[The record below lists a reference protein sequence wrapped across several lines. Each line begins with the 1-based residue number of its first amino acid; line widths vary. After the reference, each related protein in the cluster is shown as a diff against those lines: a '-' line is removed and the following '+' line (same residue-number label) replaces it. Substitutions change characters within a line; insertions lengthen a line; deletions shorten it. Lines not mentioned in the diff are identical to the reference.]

1 MEYQVVDA
9 AMAALRAVASMEDSA
24 EMLAVVT
31 AAMRQLISPSTLPAS
46 IASWNDIHVML
57 KRVFGSQEDLFDCS
71 SIENVHILEQAL
83 SLCVYALIETA
94 ATRERFVHCIMA
106 LDESKQERV
115 KFAIEQAMKCIKV
128 HTPSSPCIRDTAS
141 PQVNVSS
148 PLEVFNSIT
157 PQRTA
162 AKKSLFSLAF
172 TSPEHRTPNSTTED
186 RDLISELKQQL
197 SSMASCY
204 DEERQFRA
212 EAETRISEHVRT
224 ISLLQV
230 ENQELQTRVSGMNQL
245 EEELAVVRS
254 KANQVTKLE
263 SQLNKYKSRLDEA
276 SNQISA
282 LKTVESDK
290 NRLSR
295 ELAEQKE
302 RSKNWEADKKVI
314 SQYREQLNQKEL
326 SNTELKAANLL
337 KDEEIKRLIAAN
349 SDLNRRQ
356 AESIREIES
365 LNQVIFELNSD
376 ASRLHQDST
385 SLQQNLQHSI
395 STDMLDGS
403 QCLRMAD
410 LQTEN
415 EEVKKKLETVQDDR
429 IRLER
434 SLEDMEA
441 LRNAIEQKYMECQLQ
456 LAEQQVQLNQ
466 TLKTVEELT
475 GRLKQSASQEEVES
489 LRSDCE
495 KLSASNAFLKD
506 QLESAKSDQLTAQNR
521 FKSATAEYNLLNNEL
536 RTVKQKLID
545 ALSARTET
553 RIGSKP
559 DSKSVMVQATTTVVA
574 LAEAGSQTESLIDS
588 SVDSPVSVVRTSERR
603 SSLAECIELTESIL
617 QMPSVITSS
626 ETALPEPLVT
636 VQQEVITNV
645 AAGISLVDYA
655 SDSETEPD
663 QKAVQ
668 PVNQPSPV
676 PSVET
681 ASKRPNGSF
690 FIAWEEPKPRNRS
703 NPLQDEEDPNLTA
716 EERRAIRK
724 RRNDLLLPH
733 LRSSY
738 AVETQYTPYSVS
750 SPPRKTQI
758 PSESIHI
765 VAPPTR
771 TSQPHVKMNSSFSK
785 DAVSTRRSNTSNSN
799 SHSDENS
806 AGSVVV
812 SRPSTAF
819 VVNWNVDSAPDVG
832 SLPVKK
838 LPTLSS
844 KPLNK
849 TSTVRKPLSTLRNG
863 L

>member
-1 MEYQVVDA
+1 
-9 AMAALRAVASMEDSA
+9 
-24 EMLAVVT
+24 
-31 AAMRQLISPSTLPAS
+31 
-46 IASWNDIHVML
+46 
-57 KRVFGSQEDLFDCS
+57 
-71 SIENVHILEQAL
+71 
-83 SLCVYALIETA
+83 
-94 ATRERFVHCIMA
+94 MA
-106 LDESKQERV
+106 LDECKQERV

-128 HTPSSPCIRDTAS
+128 HTPSSPSLRDTAS
-141 PQVNVSS
+141 PQVSVSS
-148 PLEVFNSIT
+148 PLEMFNSIT

-162 AKKSLFSLAF
+162 AKKSLFSLVF

-186 RDLISELKQQL
+186 RDLISDLKQQL

-212 EAETRISEHVRT
+212 EAESRITEHVRT

-230 ENQELQTRVSGMNQL
+230 ENQELHTKVSGLNQL

-254 KANQVTKLE
+254 KANQVSKLE
-263 SQLNKYKSRLDEA
+263 SQLNKYKTRLDEA

-282 LKTVESDK
+282 LKAIESDK

-302 RSKNWEADKKVI
+302 RSKNWEVDKKVI

-326 SNTELKAANLL
+326 TNTELKAANLL

-365 LNQVIFELNSD
+365 LNQVILELNSD
-376 ASRLHQDST
+376 ANRLPQESF

-395 STDMLDGS
+395 SADMLDQV
-403 QCLRMAD
+403 QCLQMAN

-415 EEVKKKLETVQDDR
+415 EELKKKLETVEDER

-434 SLEDMEA
+434 SIEDMEA
-441 LRNAIEQKYMECQLQ
+441 LRNAIEQKYMECQVK

-466 TLKTVEELT
+466 TLQTVQELNSH
-475 GRLKQSASQEEVES
+475 LKQSTSREEVES

-495 KLSASNAFLKD
+495 KLFATNASLKD
-506 QLESAKSDQLTAQNR
+506 HLESAKSDQLTAQNR

-545 ALSARTET
+545 ALSARADS
-553 RIGSKP
+553 RI
-559 DSKSVMVQATTTVVA
+559 DSKAQSRSVMVQATEEAVESV
-574 LAEAGSQTESLIDS
+574 EAGSQTDCSDLAIESAI
-588 SVDSPVSVVRTSERR
+588 DSPVSVVRSSERR

-617 QMPSVITSS
+617 QIPSVIIASQT
-626 ETALPEPLVT
+626 PVKEPLVT
-636 VQQEVITNV
+636 VQQEVNTNA
-645 AAGISLVDYA
+645 AAGISLVDYQ
-655 SDSETEPD
+655 SDSESDSD

-668 PVNQPSPV
+668 SVNHPPPS
-676 PSVET
+676 PSVESAT
-681 ASKRPNGSF
+681 KRPNGSF

-716 EERRAIRK
+716 EERRAIRR
-724 RRNDLLLPH
+724 RRNELLLPH

-750 SPPRKTQI
+750 SPPRKTQL

-765 VAPPTR
+765 VAPPTK
-771 TSQPHVKMNSSFSK
+771 TSQSHVKMNSSFSK
-785 DAVSTRRSNTSNSN
+785 DTVSTRQRSNNN
-799 SHSDENS
+799 HSDEN
-806 AGSVVV
+806 ATGSVLG

-819 VVNWNVDSAPDVG
+819 VVNWNVDSAPDVS
-832 SLPVKK
+832 SLPAKK
-838 LPTLSS
+838 PALSS